1 MNAMMASQF
10 FGSDRPAALRGG
22 VGAVSVP
29 SSATVREC
37 GDNSGHGNL
46 LRDIEAMRGKG
57 GILFRVQ
64 LRMGLR
70 QRFRV
75 AKGGAEK
82 KRRNKK
88 LPARGNQTL
97 SFASDLC

>member
-37 GDNSGHGNL
+37 GDNSVT
-46 LRDIEAMRGKG
+46 
-57 GILFRVQ
+57 GISL
-64 LRMGLR
+64 GI
-70 QRFRV
+70 
-75 AKGGAEK
+75 
-82 KRRNKK
+82 
-88 LPARGNQTL
+88 
-97 SFASDLC
+97 